1 MILSAT
7 TTDELPF
14 GIDCIDCPQE
24 TEPGNTITNRLM
36 GEKDRGDGM
45 PLSPLAYETKPMF
58 AFWPSRTAFLDRA
71 AHWASYAEIIRPDRS
86 RAARR
91 FTSHVEDMKSMNA
104 FDPANSAS
112 GLLARPYQPDWYVE
126 RVMDQRNV
134 EQLMQFIQMTGKR
147 IQDMVIYLWNLPGS
161 GRTWLLRHFKD
172 QYRRSDDQEG
182 AYPSFSLY
190 YQFDPNNQNLLGDF
204 IQSIYQ
210 QIQEQFEAEVN
221 FSKQNDLNQLDLED
235 AFKLLRE
242 TISGLVSSKSKRC
255 FIFLLDDIDLVN
267 RALWQQIENH
277 LLKSMLD
284 LPCILVT
291 TSQEQDPDW
300 LHHEIWRRIS
310 EMKATVVQPFS
321 TDEVVTLVR
330 RSGYDVTQQQIEEMI
345 LPVYCGSPLLAD
357 HLARS
362 IETWSQGKDA
372 GKRIAYLVDRENE
385 LFTLIKRYLDSI
397 VSTDIQKELSAV
409 YPLRYYEDRSYEYM
423 TTALEQSQG
432 RPARLLHGNE
442 LSNLASEQKIIWR
455 DRNYKAYVTHPT
467 IRQLMDTLAW
477 LEQLSGKNASYS
489 NLHNTAIQMY
499 WEKARIT
506 AKISEK
512 FLREIIFHCG
522 KLLLIKHET
531 EQINEEIDAV
541 IRFARSQLVPT
552 RLSALHESIASDQE
566 IAGLLPEQQYE
577 TILQQLSTVAVL

>member
-1 MILSAT
+1 MILSGT

-45 PLSPLAYETKPMF
+45 PVSPLVHETKPLF
-58 AFWPSRTAFLDRA
+58 AFWPSRTALFDRA
-71 AHWASYAEIIRPDRS
+71 APWASYAEITCPDHS

-91 FTSHVEDMKSMNA
+91 FTPHVEDMKSMNA
-104 FDPANSAS
+104 SDPATSTS

-126 RVMDQRNV
+126 RVMDQRNI

-147 IQDMVIYLWNLPGS
+147 VQDMVIYLWNLPGS

-172 QYRRSDDQEG
+172 QYQRSNSQES

-190 YQFDPNNQNLLGDF
+190 YQFDASNENLLKDF

-210 QIQEQFEAEVN
+210 QIREQFEAEVGMPIQ
-221 FSKQNDLNQLDLED
+221 SDLDQLDFED

-242 TISGLVSSKSKRC
+242 TINGLVSSKSKRC
-255 FIFLLDDIDLVN
+255 FIFLLDDIDLAD

-310 EMKATVVQPFS
+310 EMKATPVQPFS
-321 TDEVVTLVR
+321 TDEAVTLIR
-330 RSGYDVTQQQIEEMI
+330 RSGYDVTQQQIEDMI
-345 LPVYCGSPLLAD
+345 LPVYCSSPLLVD
-357 HLARS
+357 NLART
-362 IETWSQGKDA
+362 IDTWNQEKDT
-372 GKRIAYLVDRENE
+372 GRHVTYLADRENE
-385 LFTLIKRYLDSI
+385 LSTLIKRYLDSL
-397 VSTDIQKELSAV
+397 VPSNIQKELSAV
-409 YPLRYYEDRSYEYM
+409 YPLRYYEERSYQYM

-432 RPARLLHGNE
+432 HPARPLYGNE
-442 LSNLASEQKIIWR
+442 LSNLVSEHRIIWR
-455 DRNYKAYVTHPT
+455 DINYKAYVTHPT
-467 IRQLMDTLAW
+467 VRHLVDTLAW
-477 LEQLSGKNASYS
+477 MAQLSGKNASYS

-506 AKISEK
+506 PKISEK
-512 FLREIIFHCG
+512 FLREIIFHCA
-522 KLLLIKHET
+522 KLLQIKHEI

-541 IRFARSQLVPT
+541 IRFARSQLVST
-552 RLSALHESIASDQE
+552 RLSALREAIAKDQE
-566 IAGLLPEQQYE
+566 IAGLLPEQQYKG
-577 TILQQLSTVAVL
+577 ILQQLSTVAVI